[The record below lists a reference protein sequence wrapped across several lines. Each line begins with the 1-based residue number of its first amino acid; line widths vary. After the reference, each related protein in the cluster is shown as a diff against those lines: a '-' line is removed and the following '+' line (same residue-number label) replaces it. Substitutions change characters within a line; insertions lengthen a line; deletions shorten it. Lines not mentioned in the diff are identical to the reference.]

1 MRLGEGTGAALA
13 MSVVESA
20 LALFHQ
26 MATFESAGVSEK
38 LDDLG
43 VRERAQSREWGANA
57 ERHRARRKA
66 RGNSPCR
73 GLPDILPV
81 LPRAD
86 VTPETLAA
94 SFGWFLL
101 VGFALGALLA
111 AENLLLTTLFGDALA
126 AVVLVLTLTVLTGA
140 VHLDG
145 LADSADAL
153 GAGTDRRRALE
164 IMRDSRIGSFGTAA
178 IFFFL
183 ALEMVALATMGEA
196 RRTAALWLAP
206 GLARWAMVAVGWR
219 IDYLRAAGAG
229 TLLVVPG
236 GDRNLVLAGAIAAL
250 AALPIFSW
258 RVLLV
263 YALAAVLAA
272 LLRAAYRRW
281 LGGVTGDL
289 LGAAGELVEV
299 AVLLAIAVI

>member
-1 MRLGEGTGAALA
+1 MRE
-13 MSVVESA
+13 
-20 LALFHQ
+20 
-26 MATFESAGVSEK
+26 
-38 LDDLG
+38 
-43 VRERAQSREWGANA
+43 ERRPDRDEWPG
-57 ERHRARRKA
+57 RAIARTARTDA
-66 RGNSPCR
+66 RGGKLAEIR
-73 GLPDILPV
+73 LAAGFLTILPV

-94 SFGWFLL
+94 SFGWFPL

-111 AENLLLTTLFGDALA
+111 AGNLLLTTLFGDALA

-164 IMRDSRIGSFGTAA
+164 IMRDSRIGSFGTVA

-183 ALEMVALATMGEA
+183 ALEIVALATMGEA

-219 IDYLRAAGAG
+219 IDYLRAEGAG
-229 TLLVVPG
+229 TLLVVTRRRSQSRTRRC
-236 GDRNLVLAGAIAAL
+236 DCRACHVANILVA
-250 AALPIFSW
+250 
-258 RVLLV
+258 R
-263 YALAAVLAA
+263 AV
-272 LLRAAYRRW
+272 
-281 LGGVTGDL
+281 GSMP
-289 LGAAGELVEV
+289 
-299 AVLLAIAVI
+299 